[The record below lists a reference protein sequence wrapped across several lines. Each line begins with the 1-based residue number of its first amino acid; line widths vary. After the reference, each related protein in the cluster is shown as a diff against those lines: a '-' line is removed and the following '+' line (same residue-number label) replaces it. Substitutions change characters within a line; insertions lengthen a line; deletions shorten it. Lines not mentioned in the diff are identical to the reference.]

1 MVAGAGNIV
10 YASDMNV
17 LSTKLVS
24 STAGGTGVTTTET
37 KDATGDLQ
45 FTAISG
51 VTYLVN
57 YLATGRAGATGH
69 YMDVNI
75 RDGGASSPSSAST
88 NLGGVTVGLPA
99 TALTAPV
106 AFMKP
111 LRCPTD
117 IAAGTH
123 TIAIFYVR
131 NASGAT
137 TNVVQLEVAGT
148 SRVLSVTAT
157 PTRS

>member
-1 MVAGAGNIV
+1 MAASAGNIIF
-10 YASDMNV
+10 ASDLNV

-37 KDATGDLQ
+37 KDATGDLS
-45 FTAISG
+45 FVAVSG
-51 VTYLVN
+51 TTYLVS
-57 YLATGRAGATGH
+57 YLAVGRAGAAGH
-69 YMDVNI
+69 FMDVNI
-75 RDGGASSPSSAST
+75 RDGGASSPTNAST
-88 NLGGVTVGLPA
+88 QLAGVTVGLPA
-99 TALTAPV
+99 VTLTAPV
-106 AFMKP
+106 DFMKP

-123 TIAIFYVR
+123 IIAVFYVR
-131 NASGAT
+131 NANGTT
-137 TNVVQLEVAGT
+137 TNVVQLEIAGV